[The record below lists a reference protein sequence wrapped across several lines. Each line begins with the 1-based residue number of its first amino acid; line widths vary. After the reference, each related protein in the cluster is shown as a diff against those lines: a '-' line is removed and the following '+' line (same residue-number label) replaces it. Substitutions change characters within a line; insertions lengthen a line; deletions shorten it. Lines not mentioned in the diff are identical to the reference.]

1 MVWDRAFSAGESL
14 FAPHLARFLKFGAP
28 ERPGAVQG
36 GVMSEREIYLN
47 HAGTSWPKPQVV
59 VDAVRDAITGSPSQ
73 WGEHFER
80 ARHTTAQFFGI
91 RDPEQLLLT
100 PGCTSSLAV
109 AIGDIDLGGRNRVLT
124 SVWEHH
130 AMHRPLLK
138 LSESGVTVEYVPP
151 SDESPLDLNQVEDQ
165 LSEGD
170 VGLVAITASA
180 NVTGDLL
187 PFEAVIE
194 LAHRHDAQVLLDA
207 AQVVGWLDLDF
218 AALWADL
225 IAFGG
230 HKGLQGPWGIGGLY
244 VADGARMN
252 CSSAICEL
260 PQTDRTLRPGY
271 CDVGSV
277 DQVALAG
284 LQAAVGWLNGID
296 RSAHIGRAR
305 EQIGQ
310 MEAAVKDAGARCFRI
325 YGPTRRMPTLAFSVG
340 DRSSAEIAAS
350 LRTLGIIVG
359 SGLQCSPLAHR
370 TMGTESDGL
379 VRISVGMDQDER
391 EIHTAIEA
399 IREQVAT

>member
-1 MVWDRAFSAGESL
+1 MA
-14 FAPHLARFLKFGAP
+14 
-28 ERPGAVQG
+28 ERQV
-36 GVMSEREIYLN
+36 YLN

-59 VDAVRDAITGSPSQ
+59 VDAVRDAMEGPPSQ
-73 WGEHFER
+73 WGKHFEQSH
-80 ARHTTAQFFGI
+80 HTIAEFFGI
-91 RDPEQLLLT
+91 PDPEQLLLT

-109 AIGDIDLGGRNRVLT
+109 GIGDIDLGGRNRVLT

-138 LSESGVTVEYVPP
+138 LGESGVTVDYIPP

-165 LSEGD
+165 LAKGD
-170 VGLVAITASA
+170 VGLVAITASS

-187 PFEAVIE
+187 PFEHVIE

-218 AALWADL
+218 TALGADV

-244 VADGARMN
+244 VADGARMH
-252 CSSAICEL
+252 CSSATCEL
-260 PQTDRTLRPGY
+260 PPSDRNLRPGY

-284 LQAAVGWLNGID
+284 LQASVGWLNRID
-296 RSAHIGRAR
+296 RSEHMGRAR

-310 MEAAVKDAGARCFRI
+310 MEAALKDAGARCFSIRD
-325 YGPTRRMPTLAFSVG
+325 PSQRMPTVAFSV
-340 DRSSAEIAAS
+340 DNRPSAQIATS

-359 SGLQCSPLAHR
+359 SGLQCSPLAHQ
-370 TMGTESDGL
+370 TMGTEGEGL
-379 VRISVGMDQDER
+379 VRISVGMSQNAQEVR
-391 EIHTAIEA
+391 AAIET
-399 IREQVAT
+399 IRGHVEP

>member
-1 MVWDRAFSAGESL
+1 MAE
-14 FAPHLARFLKFGAP
+14 
-28 ERPGAVQG
+28 Q
-36 GVMSEREIYLN
+36 EIYLN

-59 VDAVRDAITGSPSQ
+59 VDAVRDAMIRPPSQ
-73 WGEHFER
+73 WGEHFEQ
-80 ARHTTAQFFGI
+80 ARHTTAEFFGL

-109 AIGDIDLGGRNRVLT
+109 AIGDIDLGGRSRVLT

-138 LSESGVTVEYVPP
+138 LERSGVTVGYVPS
-151 SDESPLDLNQVEDQ
+151 SDTSPLDLNQVEHQ
-165 LSEGD
+165 LSKGD
-170 VGLVAITASA
+170 VGLIAITAAA

-187 PFEAVIE
+187 PFEEVIE

-218 AALWADL
+218 SALGADL

-252 CSSAICEL
+252 CSSAACEL
-260 PQTDRTLRPGY
+260 PQTDRKLRPGY

-284 LQAAVGWLNGID
+284 LHAAIGWLKRID
-296 RSAHIGRAR
+296 RSVHIGRAR

-310 MEAAVKDAGARCFRI
+310 METALKDAGARCSRI
-325 YGPTRRMPTLAFSVG
+325 YEPSRRMPTLAFSVN
-340 DRSSAEIAAS
+340 DRPSAEIAAS
-350 LRTLGIIVG
+350 LRALGLVVG
-359 SGLQCSPLAHR
+359 SGLQCSPLAHQ
-370 TMGTESDGL
+370 TMGTESEGL
-379 VRISVGMDQDER
+379 VRISVGMGQNADGIQA
-391 EIHTAIEA
+391 AIEA
-399 IREQVAT
+399 ICEHVATEPRDQ